1 MEDIYQTNSLSF
13 KNKKDGL
20 INFRTVSYVLG
31 ILVLVEAGL
40 FAICAGISAIYHE
53 SSYICFVWAILINIG
68 IGGVMI
74 LAGNRKSN
82 IVSRRDGYC
91 IVSISWILFTLL
103 GMLPFYLSGYI
114 PSVTD
119 AFFETMSGFTTTGA
133 TILNDIES
141 LPHGLLF
148 WRSFTQWI
156 GGLGIVLFTIALLP
170 LFSGSSQQLFLSE
183 ATGVTHDKIHPK
195 IKVMARYLWLIYI
208 GLTLLE
214 VVLLMLGGMN
224 LFDALCQ
231 AFATTATG
239 GFSTKQDSIS
249 YWNSPYIEY
258 VISIFMILSGINF
271 SLYYFALNGKYKKLL
286 KDGEL
291 HWFLASIA
299 ILTVIIAFAL
309 VITDYYDIETAFRKA
324 LFLVATT
331 HTSCGFATDDYN
343 LWPPFTWMLLIW
355 AMISG
360 GCTGSTSG
368 GVKNLRLLIMFQN
381 IRNQFRQ
388 MLHSRAVLPVHIN
401 NGQVPVQTSALV
413 YTFFVTY
420 LICIFIGWTL
430 LMCFGV
436 GLTESFSTVISAI
449 GNVGPG
455 LGALDR
461 SFHGLLCQMRQNGFF
476 RLSCLLGDWKFLVC
490 CFCLI
495 SVSGLT
501 INTKQ

>member
-1 MEDIYQTNSLSF
+1 MEEIHQTNSLSF
-13 KNKKDGL
+13 KNRKDGL
-20 INFRTVSYVLG
+20 INFGTVSYVLG
-31 ILVLVEAGL
+31 ILILVEAGL
-40 FAICAGISAIYHE
+40 FAICAGVSALYHE
-53 SSYICFVWAILINIG
+53 SSYIHFIWTMLINIA
-68 IGGVMI
+68 IGGIMV
-74 LAGNRKSN
+74 LAGNRKGKN
-82 IVSRRDGYC
+82 VSRCDGYC

-114 PSVTD
+114 PSITD

-170 LFSGSSQQLFLSE
+170 LFNDCSQQLFLSE
-183 ATGVTHDKIHPK
+183 ATGVTHDKIHPQ

-214 VVLLMLGGMN
+214 TVLLMLGGMN

-231 AFATTATG
+231 SFATTATG

-258 VISIFMILSGINF
+258 IISAFMILSGVNF
-271 SLYYFALNGKYKKLL
+271 SLYYFALKGKYRKSVR
-286 KDGEL
+286 DGEL
-291 HWFLASIA
+291 HWFLISIA
-299 ILTVIIAFAL
+299 SLTIIIAFAL
-309 VITDYYDIETAFRKA
+309 FVTDYYDLETAFRKA
-324 LFLVATT
+324 LFQVATV

-343 LWPPFTWMLLIW
+343 LWPPFTWMLLIF
-355 AMISG
+355 AMVSG

-388 MLHSRAVLPVHIN
+388 MLHPRAILPVHIN
-401 NGQVPVQTSALV
+401 NDQVPVQTSALV
-413 YTFFVTY
+413 YTFFTTY

-430 LMCFGV
+430 LMGLGV

-455 LGALDR
+455 LGAYGPVYSWASLPDAAKWVLSALMLIGR
-461 SFHGLLCQMRQNGFF
+461 LEIFSVLLLFAKRFWA
-476 RLSCLLGDWKFLVC
+476 DY
-490 CFCLI
+490 
-495 SVSGLT
+495 
-501 INTKQ
+501 